1 MALTGIMQCA
11 PGKEIDLP
19 TLTWVSSF
27 KQEQLDFMDADDIL
41 SDIMNVS
48 PTCYFKTEKKKAN
61 SELSESLDNKVGR
74 YLNQLT
80 ERSFVKTF

>member
-1 MALTGIMQCA
+1 
-11 PGKEIDLP
+11 
-19 TLTWVSSF
+19 
-27 KQEQLDFMDADDIL
+27 MDADDIL
-41 SDIMNVS
+41 SDIMKVS

-61 SELSESLDNKVGR
+61 SELSETLDNKVGR